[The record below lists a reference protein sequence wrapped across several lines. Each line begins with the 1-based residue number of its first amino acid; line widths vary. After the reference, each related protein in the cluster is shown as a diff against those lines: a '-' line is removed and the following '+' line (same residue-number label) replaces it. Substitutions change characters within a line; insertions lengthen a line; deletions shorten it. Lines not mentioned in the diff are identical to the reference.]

1 MEYKKEPDQIKEENN
16 NGSELRK
23 ISGDRALWA
32 AAAARAEERLK
43 SLEKDNSQPVT
54 GSEKTVDTRTEPET
68 ISQPAEN
75 PGKPEDKEKKPEKNS
90 RNKKK
95 KTKEKRKKE
104 KTRKTKE
111 NKKREKKKSRKKKK
125 EQPGFFGRI
134 GRKFV
139 NGGAALVEFHDRIQ
153 GACDRFF
160 ASMGFSL
167 VKEYDSVVRRY
178 KRSSRQIYGS
188 LFSMFIISCAMLLV
202 FEHFTAYQYAYNGRV
217 LGYVKS
223 QNDVVNVL
231 KVAGNKLSSSNK
243 AHIKFTANDNI
254 KMNKVSVFNRD
265 MDTPDQVV
273 NKLTY
278 MTDIEVSAVA
288 ICQDGKLM
296 TIVENQQ
303 AADDVIKRIKESYQ
317 TPNEGMKITKTDFET
332 PVDTKE
338 VQVMLTSVGSK
349 GDALHDLTEG
359 GTIEIRHIVNEGE
372 TVNSIAKEFN
382 VSPSDIKDMETGETV
397 SKAESGSRVR
407 IQKKIDPLKV
417 ITIEKGT
424 TTETIPFET
433 EEKQSADLYKDET
446 YVQQEGADGRQAITG
461 TITKENGKEIKRD
474 ISKKEVIKEPVKKIV
489 LIGTKERPKTDPTGT
504 FATPIRGATI
514 TSEFGAR
521 WGRMHEGIDYGAA
534 TGTPIY
540 ASDGGTVTLAGVYG
554 GYGNCVEIKHS
565 GGYSTRYGHMSR
577 FAVSQGEKVYQG
589 QVIGYVG
596 NTGRSTG
603 SHLHFEV
610 RLNGVA
616 QNPRN
621 YV

>member
-1 MEYKKEPDQIKEENN
+1 MEYKKEPDQIKEKNN

-23 ISGDRALWA
+23 ISGDRAIWA

-43 SLEKDNSQPVT
+43 NLEKDNGQPVT

-296 TIVENQQ
+296 TIVENKQ

-504 FATPIRGATI
+504 FATPIRGASI

>member
-1 MEYKKEPDQIKEENN
+1 MEYKKEPDQIKEKNN

-23 ISGDRALWA
+23 ISGDRAIWA

-43 SLEKDNSQPVT
+43 NLEKDNSQPVT
-54 GSEKTVDTRTEPET
+54 GSENTVDTRTEPET

-95 KTKEKRKKE
+95 KTKDKRKKE
-104 KTRKTKE
+104 KTGKTKE
-111 NKKREKKKSRKKKK
+111 NKKKEKKKSRKKKK

-188 LFSMFIISCAMLLV
+188 LFSMFIITCAMLLV

-461 TITKENGKEIKRD
+461 TITKKNGKEIKRD

>member
-23 ISGDRALWA
+23 ISGDRAIWA

-43 SLEKDNSQPVT
+43 NLEKDNSQPVT
-54 GSEKTVDTRTEPET
+54 GSENTVDTRTEPET

-90 RNKKK
+90 RNRKK
-95 KTKEKRKKE
+95 KTKDKRKKE
-104 KTRKTKE
+104 KTGKTKE
-111 NKKREKKKSRKKKK
+111 NKKKEKKKSRKKKK

-461 TITKENGKEIKRD
+461 TITKENGKETKRN

-521 WGRMHEGIDYGAA
+521 WGRMHEGIDYGAP

-577 FAVSQGEKVYQG
+577 FAVSNGDKVYQG

>member
-23 ISGDRALWA
+23 ISGDRAIWA

-43 SLEKDNSQPVT
+43 NLEKENSQPVT
-54 GSEKTVDTRTEPET
+54 GSENTVDTRTEPET

-90 RNKKK
+90 RKKKK
-95 KTKEKRKKE
+95 KTKDKRKKE

-111 NKKREKKKSRKKKK
+111 NKKKEKKKSRKKKK

-188 LFSMFIISCAMLLV
+188 LFSMFIITCAMLLV

-254 KMNKVSVFNRD
+254 KMNKVAVFDRD

-296 TIVENQQ
+296 TIVENKQ

-382 VSPSDIKDMETGETV
+382 VSTSDIKDMETGETV

-461 TITKENGKEIKRD
+461 TITKENGKETKRN

-521 WGRMHEGIDYGAA
+521 WGRMHEGIDYGAP

-577 FAVSQGEKVYQG
+577 FAVSNGDKVYQG

>member
-1 MEYKKEPDQIKEENN
+1 MEYKKEPDQIKEKNN

-43 SLEKDNSQPVT
+43 NLEKDNSQPVT
-54 GSEKTVDTRTEPET
+54 GSENTVDTRTEPET

-95 KTKEKRKKE
+95 KTKDKRKKE

-504 FATPIRGATI
+504 FATPIRGASI

>member
-1 MEYKKEPDQIKEENN
+1 MEYKKEPDQIKEKNN

-23 ISGDRALWA
+23 ISGDRAIWA

-43 SLEKDNSQPVT
+43 NLEKDNSQPVT
-54 GSEKTVDTRTEPET
+54 GSENTVDSRTEPET

-75 PGKPEDKEKKPEKNS
+75 PGKPEDKEKKPEKNR

-95 KTKEKRKKE
+95 KTKDKRKKE
-104 KTRKTKE
+104 KTGKTKE
-111 NKKREKKKSRKKKK
+111 NKKKEKKKSRKKKK

-188 LFSMFIISCAMLLV
+188 LFSMFIITCAMLLV

-382 VSPSDIKDMETGETV
+382 ISPSDIKDMETGETV
-397 SKAESGSRVR
+397 SKAGSGSRVR

-461 TITKENGKEIKRD
+461 TITKKNGKEIKRD
-474 ISKKEVIKEPVKKIV
+474 IYKKKVIKEPVKKIV

-504 FATPIRGATI
+504 FATPIRGAAI

-577 FAVSQGEKVYQG
+577 FAVSEGEKVYQG

-603 SHLHFEV
+603 PHLHFEV

>member
-43 SLEKDNSQPVT
+43 NLEKDNSQPVT
-54 GSEKTVDTRTEPET
+54 GSENTVDTRTKPET

-95 KTKEKRKKE
+95 KTKDKRKKE
-104 KTRKTKE
+104 KTGKTKE
-111 NKKREKKKSRKKKK
+111 NKKKEKKKSRKKKK

-188 LFSMFIISCAMLLV
+188 LFSMFIITCAMLLV

-461 TITKENGKEIKRD
+461 TITKKNGKEIKRD

>member
-43 SLEKDNSQPVT
+43 NLEKDNSQPVT
-54 GSEKTVDTRTEPET
+54 GSENTVDTRTEPET

-296 TIVENQQ
+296 TIVENKQ

-382 VSPSDIKDMETGETV
+382 VSPSDIKDMETGGTV

-521 WGRMHEGIDYGAA
+521 WGRMHEGIDYGAS

>member
-23 ISGDRALWA
+23 ISGDRAIWA

-43 SLEKDNSQPVT
+43 NLEKDNSQPVT
-54 GSEKTVDTRTEPET
+54 GSENTVDTRTEPET
-68 ISQPAEN
+68 INQPAEN

-382 VSPSDIKDMETGETV
+382 VSASDIKDMETGETV

-504 FATPIRGATI
+504 FATPIRGASI

>member
-1 MEYKKEPDQIKEENN
+1 MEYKKEPDQIKEKNN

-23 ISGDRALWA
+23 ISGDRAIWA

-43 SLEKDNSQPVT
+43 NLEKDNSQPVT
-54 GSEKTVDTRTEPET
+54 GSENTVDTRTEPET

-95 KTKEKRKKE
+95 KTKDKRKKE
-104 KTRKTKE
+104 KTGKTKE
-111 NKKREKKKSRKKKK
+111 NKKKEKKKSRKKKK

-461 TITKENGKEIKRD
+461 TITKKNGKEIKRD

>member
-23 ISGDRALWA
+23 ISGDRAIWA

-43 SLEKDNSQPVT
+43 NLEKDNSQPVT
-54 GSEKTVDTRTEPET
+54 GSENTVDTRTEPET

-134 GRKFV
+134 GRKIV

-231 KVAGNKLSSSNK
+231 KVAGNKLSSSNE

-265 MDTPDQVV
+265 MDTPDQDG
-273 NKLTY
+273 KQ
-278 MTDIEVSAVA
+278 TDIYDRYRGFSR
-288 ICQDGKLM
+288 CHLPGWKTHDPSS
-296 TIVENQQ
+296 
-303 AADDVIKRIKESYQ
+303 RINRPQ
-317 TPNEGMKITKTDFET
+317 M
-332 PVDTKE
+332 
-338 VQVMLTSVGSK
+338 ML
-349 GDALHDLTEG
+349 
-359 GTIEIRHIVNEGE
+359 
-372 TVNSIAKEFN
+372 
-382 VSPSDIKDMETGETV
+382 
-397 SKAESGSRVR
+397 SR
-407 IQKKIDPLKV
+407 
-417 ITIEKGT
+417 G
-424 TTETIPFET
+424 
-433 EEKQSADLYKDET
+433 
-446 YVQQEGADGRQAITG
+446 
-461 TITKENGKEIKRD
+461 
-474 ISKKEVIKEPVKKIV
+474 
-489 LIGTKERPKTDPTGT
+489 
-504 FATPIRGATI
+504 
-514 TSEFGAR
+514 
-521 WGRMHEGIDYGAA
+521 
-534 TGTPIY
+534 
-540 ASDGGTVTLAGVYG
+540 
-554 GYGNCVEIKHS
+554 
-565 GGYSTRYGHMSR
+565 
-577 FAVSQGEKVYQG
+577 
-589 QVIGYVG
+589 
-596 NTGRSTG
+596 
-603 SHLHFEV
+603 
-610 RLNGVA
+610 
-616 QNPRN
+616 
-621 YV
+621 

>member
-1 MEYKKEPDQIKEENN
+1 MEYKKEPDQIKEKNN

-23 ISGDRALWA
+23 ISGDRAIWA

-43 SLEKDNSQPVT
+43 NLEKDNSQPVT
-54 GSEKTVDTRTEPET
+54 GSENTVDTRTEPET

-95 KTKEKRKKE
+95 KTKDKRKKE
-104 KTRKTKE
+104 KTGKTKE
-111 NKKREKKKSRKKKK
+111 NKKKEKKKSRKKKK

-188 LFSMFIISCAMLLV
+188 LFSMFIITCAMLLV

-382 VSPSDIKDMETGETV
+382 VSPSDIKDMETGETE

-461 TITKENGKEIKRD
+461 TITKKNGKEIKRD

>member
-23 ISGDRALWA
+23 ISGDRAIWA

-43 SLEKDNSQPVT
+43 NLEKDNSQPVT
-54 GSEKTVDTRTEPET
+54 GSENTVDTRTEPET
-68 ISQPAEN
+68 INQPAEN

-382 VSPSDIKDMETGETV
+382 VSASDIKDMETGETV

-504 FATPIRGATI
+504 FATPIRGASI

-521 WGRMHEGIDYGAA
+521 WGRMHEGIDYGAS

>member
-1 MEYKKEPDQIKEENN
+1 MEYKKEPDQIKEKNN

-23 ISGDRALWA
+23 ISGDRAIWA

-43 SLEKDNSQPVT
+43 NLEKDNSQPVT
-54 GSEKTVDTRTEPET
+54 GSENTVDTRTEPET

-521 WGRMHEGIDYGAA
+521 WGRMHEGIDYGAS

-577 FAVSQGEKVYQG
+577 FAVSEGEKVYQG

>member
-43 SLEKDNSQPVT
+43 NLEKDNSQPVT
-54 GSEKTVDTRTEPET
+54 GSENTVDTRTEPGT

-95 KTKEKRKKE
+95 KTKDKRKKE

-504 FATPIRGATI
+504 FATPIRGASI

-521 WGRMHEGIDYGAA
+521 WGRMHEGIDYGAS